1 MAPLAAQ
8 SLFGNDRTALC
19 RRRGNMVTRKV
30 LTWRNKDNMQ
40 VAGVIGRMFDELDSF
55 EQPSTI
61 VVDVIGHR
69 QVFCTFA
76 PKVPISHPEAQRITK
91 KSDAAYSARILPI
104 ALPTERVV
112 VTQTFCV
119 PSLRYLPRIDEGY
132 SRRLEISDVAS
143 DQRHA
148 MHKGSGRDECV
159 ALAALVGYTQ
169 PGAA

>member
-19 RRRGNMVTRKV
+19 
-30 LTWRNKDNMQ
+30 
-40 VAGVIGRMFDELDSF
+40 
-55 EQPSTI
+55 
-61 VVDVIGHR
+61 
-69 QVFCTFA
+69 
-76 PKVPISHPEAQRITK
+76 
-91 KSDAAYSARILPI
+91 
-104 ALPTERVV
+104 PTESVV

-143 DQRHA
+143 DQRHD
-148 MHKGSGRDECV
+148 MHEGSGRDECI